1 MFNEA
6 NRQGTSD
13 SIRARRETY
22 DNKAYEP
29 ERDIG
34 IVSERRFGEP
44 AN

>member
-1 MFNEA
+1 MHNEA

-13 SIRARRETY
+13 SIRARRDVY
-22 DNKAYEP
+22 DNEAYAT